1 MLFRSKF
8 HRLEAF
14 AAATPDQRNP
24 ENLAAAQGE
33 LDAAKAGL
41 ILVPKSETITSLSE
55 LMAHLQELQQTAQN
69 AKAEAALATQA
80 LETLQQ
86 ERVLTPQKVAS
97 DKGEGGDSMGEPTP
111 EQRALATIHNPHAP
125 WNATA
130 DAMGF
135 RVTMP

>member
-14 AAATPDQRNP
+14 AAATPDQRNT

-41 ILVPKSETITSLSE
+41 ILVPKSETITSLAE
-55 LMAHLQELQQTAQN
+55 LMAHIQELQQAAQN
-69 AKAEAALATQA
+69 AKAEAALATES
-80 LETLQQ
+80 LETLKK

-97 DKGEGGDSMGEPTP
+97 DKGEGGDNMGEPSP
-111 EQRALATIHNPHAP
+111 EQRALSTIHNPNAP

-135 RVTMP
+135 RVTLP